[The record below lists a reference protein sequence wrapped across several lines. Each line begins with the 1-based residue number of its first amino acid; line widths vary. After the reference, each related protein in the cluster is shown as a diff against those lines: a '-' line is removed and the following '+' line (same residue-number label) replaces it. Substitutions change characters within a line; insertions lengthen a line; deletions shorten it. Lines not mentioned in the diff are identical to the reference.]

1 MISFWVKDKIKINVG
16 KKKKGIINVQK
27 LIINVFVKC

>member
-1 MISFWVKDKIKINVG
+1 MISFWVKDKIKTNVG
-16 KKKKGIINVQK
+16 KKKKGTTNVQK